1 MGLQICGDY
10 IYQLISLYFL
20 SLHAKHVTYKGVA
33 GHEQRR
39 GEEVGGR
46 AEGNF

>member
-1 MGLQICGDY
+1 MMGLQKY
-10 IYQLISLYFL
+10 IYMQ
-20 SLHAKHVTYKGVA
+20 KHMTYKGVA

-46 AEGNF
+46 AEGNL